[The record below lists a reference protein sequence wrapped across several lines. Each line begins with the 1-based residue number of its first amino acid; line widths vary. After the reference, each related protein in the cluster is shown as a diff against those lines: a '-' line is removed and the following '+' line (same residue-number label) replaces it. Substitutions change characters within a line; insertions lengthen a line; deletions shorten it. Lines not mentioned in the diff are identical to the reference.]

1 MNRVKS
7 DDKVVE
13 RISTLLDIALKMQP
27 SKFAVVLH
35 FHFLLLGLE
44 FLNMEPLLA
53 KTQPYGKKRFGPP
66 RFHVRGNASKG
77 VNHGSNIP

>member
-1 MNRVKS
+1 MSLVKS

-13 RISTLLDIALKMQP
+13 PTITLLNIALKMQP
-27 SKFAVVLH
+27 NTLAVVLH
-35 FHFLLLGLE
+35 FHFLLLCLE
-44 FLNMEPLLA
+44 YLLMEPLLA
-53 KTQPYGKKRFGPP
+53 KTQLDGKKRFGPP

>member
-1 MNRVKS
+1 MVKS

-53 KTQPYGKKRFGPP
+53 ETQPDGKIGLTLSGSINEETPQ
-66 RFHVRGNASKG
+66 KG
-77 VNHGSNIP
+77 VNHVSNIP

>member
-7 DDKVVE
+7 HDKEVE
-13 RISTLLDIALKMQP
+13 PASTLLDIALKMLQNTL
-27 SKFAVVLH
+27 AVVLH

-53 KTQPYGKKRFGPP
+53 KTQPHGKKRFSHL
-66 RFHVRGNASKG
+66 RFHK
-77 VNHGSNIP
+77 